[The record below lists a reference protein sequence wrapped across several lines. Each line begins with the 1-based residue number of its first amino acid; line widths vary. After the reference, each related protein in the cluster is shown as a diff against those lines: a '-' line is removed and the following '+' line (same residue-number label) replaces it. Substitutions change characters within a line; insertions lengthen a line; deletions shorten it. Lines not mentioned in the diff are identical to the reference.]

1 MKIKL
6 KNLWVLLL
14 PVCITYTACEKS
26 SSLPSNVVTPKTVT
40 SQIALN
46 LTQTLFG
53 GSGAFDVSGGLSA
66 PSNFAVHTKGKI
78 VNDLNS
84 PGCGL
89 VIDTALAYSFTQG
102 DTSAT
107 VSGSIGFTFNCVNN
121 IVTGF
126 TTSDNMN
133 VTLTTPVL
141 TASAVVAE
149 NFTVLALNP
158 QDDNSTFSINGTV
171 GASSSLKYKSTTS
184 KNGSAA
190 YNYKL
195 TSLIIDPT
203 AEADIVSGS
212 ATFTTTGSGGNGT
225 WNYSGTIVFKGN
237 HIAVVTINGT
247 AYTVNLQTGIVS

>member
-6 KNLWVLLL
+6 KSLWVLLL
-14 PVCITYTACEKS
+14 PVCLTYTACEKS
-26 SSLPSNVVTPKTVT
+26 SSLPSNAVTPKSVS

-78 VNDLNS
+78 VNDLND

-89 VIDTALAYSFTQG
+89 AIDTALAYTYSIG
-102 DTSAT
+102 DTSAQ

-126 TTSDNMN
+126 TTADNLN

-141 TASAVVAE
+141 TASGVVAE

-158 QDDNSTFSINGTV
+158 LDDNSTFSINGTV
-171 GASSSLKYKSTTS
+171 SSSSSLKYKSTTS

-190 YNYKL
+190 YSYKL
-195 TSLIIDPT
+195 TSIIIDPT
-203 AEADIVSGS
+203 ADADIVSGS
-212 ATFTTTGSGGNGT
+212 ATFSTTGSGASGV

-237 HIAVVTINGT
+237 HIAVITINGT